1 MNAESLYIM
10 LNFATAVTMTLLG
23 CILLGIHIQRK
34 QEMKTLRIAR
44 LILALSYFVLAVP
57 SYMEYFCCTKSD
69 NWIIAVLTL
78 STAAFQSLLFT
89 ATLLVFILP
98 QFITRRRT
106 FRQAGSV
113 VIAVALFLP
122 TALCCRDCCPLL
134 LMGLAA
140 YVCQLIYYIILFRRK
155 YAESLHK
162 LENYYDED
170 ERNRLKWVKFGFYA
184 ALTIGIVAAISTY
197 LPRPLYNA
205 FTVAYLLFY
214 AWFVVRFHNYVADAS
229 FYLPAVTMV
238 TEETDCTE
246 EGTGYS
252 TEEADNSGKEA
263 GYSGKGTS
271 APGKGT
277 GSLKQETDS
286 YGKDTGNTG
295 REPEERVEVPH
306 KTDETT
312 KEEMP
317 MLPLQEKERQLQQTL
332 EKWVA
337 DKGYTKK
344 DIGTAEI
351 AAELGTDLVS
361 LRRYFHTYLPP
372 DFRAWR
378 MELRIRE
385 AQRIMKE
392 EPELS
397 ISQVGERVGI
407 ADRSNFRCQFSKITG
422 MLPADYKE
430 KLREKEEPI

>member
-1 MNAESLYIM
+1 MNAESLYMM

-113 VIAVALFLP
+113 MIAVALFLP
-122 TALCCRDCCPLL
+122 AALCCRNCSPILL
-134 LMGLAA
+134 IGLTA
-140 YVCQLIYYIILFRRK
+140 YACQLIYYIILFRRK

-184 ALTIGIVAAISTY
+184 ALTVGIVAAISTY
-197 LPRPLYNA
+197 LPIPLYNT

-246 EGTGYS
+246 KRTGYS
-252 TEEADNSGKEA
+252 TEEADNTGKEA

-271 APGKGT
+271 TPGKGT
-277 GSLKQETDS
+277 GSFEQKADC
-286 YGKDTGNTG
+286 KDTGNTG
-295 REPEERVEVPH
+295 REPEERVQVPY

-317 MLPLQEKERQLQQTL
+317 ALPLQEKERQLQQTL